1 MVQPLTD
8 AEMGTKSLKAAFSDM
23 IKSIE
28 RDLLTIANKNIAESI
43 FGTGG
48 IGGGAAG
55 GLSSL
60 LGGGGGGGAGLG
72 GLMSLFGGGGSGIA
86 STGAAAA
93 GTSGAAYDDLLNS
106 VSSGG
111 LAAGGAIPAG
121 QMRLV
126 GENGPE
132 LAYSGGKD
140 MQIQPVSAG
149 GKKVSVTNHFTV
161 QSANGTISRQ
171 SQMQM
176 AAEAARQLSIA
187 SRRNN

>member
-1 MVQPLTD
+1 MVQPLAD

-43 FGTGG
+43 FGSGG
-48 IGGGAAG
+48 AAGGAAG
-55 GLSSL
+55 GLASL
-60 LGGGGGGGAGLG
+60 FGGGGGGGLG
-72 GLMSLFGGGGSGIA
+72 GLMSLFGGGGSSIA

-111 LAAGGAIPAG
+111 LAEGGTIPSG

-132 LAYSGGKD
+132 LAYSGAKD
-140 MQIQPVSAG
+140 MQIVPGGQG
-149 GKKVSVTNHFTV
+149 GKNVNVTNHFTV
-161 QSANGTISRQ
+161 QSANGTITRQ
-171 SQMQM
+171 SQMQV
-176 AAEAARQLSIA
+176 AAAAARSLGQA